1 MKKQSLIMRSLTAI
15 SQFGIN
21 MVVPICMC
29 SVAGYFLDKWLD
41 TNFFII
47 LLFFVGALAG
57 FRNIYI
63 LARKIYEDDSRK
75 ENPYV
80 SRIDRSKSER
90 DS

>member
-1 MKKQSLIMRSLTAI
+1 MKKQSLVMRSLAAI

-29 SVAGYFLDKWLD
+29 SAAGFFLDKWLGTD
-41 TNFFII
+41 FLII
-47 LLFFVGALAG
+47 ILFFVGALAG

-63 LARKIYEDDSRK
+63 LARKVYEDNARK

-80 SRIDRSKSER
+80 SRINR
-90 DS
+90 DK

>member
-1 MKKQSLIMRSLTAI
+1 MKKGSLVMRSLAAI

-21 MVVPICMC
+21 MIVPICMC
-29 SVAGYFLDKWLD
+29 SGAGYFLDQWLG
-41 TNFFII
+41 TEFFIV

-63 LARKIYEDDSRK
+63 LARRIYEDDSRK

-80 SRIDRSKSER
+80 SRIDRSKQ
-90 DS
+90 

>member
-1 MKKQSLIMRSLTAI
+1 MKKQSLVMRSLATI

-41 TNFFII
+41 TSFFII

-63 LARKIYEDDSRK
+63 LARKIYEDDLRK

-80 SRIDRSKSER
+80 SRIDRGKQKR